1 MNEKQDADILEVRYD
16 YRGEYLVSYGETSKF
31 FREVLLNK
39 KLYGTQCPNCRKVWM
54 PPREHCSDCYV
65 TTEWIPLSGKGT
77 VLSCTYCF
85 YASINEDEIEAFE
98 DIPFVLAVV
107 KLDEA
112 DTCFLHNVVA
122 RERRVGVIKTGAR
135 ITVAWKEKREGK
147 VSDFYFIPEDEEGI
161 IK

>member
-1 MNEKQDADILEVRYD
+1 MKEKESEDILEVRYE

-39 KLYGTQCPNCRKVWM
+39 QLYGSQCPSCRKVWM

-65 TTEWIPLSGKGT
+65 ETQWVPFSGQGT

-85 YASINEDEIEAFE
+85 YASINEEEMEAFG
-98 DIPFVLAVV
+98 DIPFVLAVI

-122 RERRVGVIKTGAR
+122 RQRRVGVIKTGTR
-135 ITVAWKEKREGK
+135 IHVAWKEKREGK
-147 VSDFYFIPEDEEGI
+147 VSDFYFVPDEDI
-161 IK
+161 